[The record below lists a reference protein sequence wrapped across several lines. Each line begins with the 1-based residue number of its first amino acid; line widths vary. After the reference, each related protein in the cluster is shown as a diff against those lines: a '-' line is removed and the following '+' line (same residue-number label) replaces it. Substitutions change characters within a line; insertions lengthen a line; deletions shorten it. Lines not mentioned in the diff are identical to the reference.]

1 MTCSLTVHLFVCKE
15 IGEKKIPACY
25 IYWLSGSA
33 GVFFQKKQHHLS
45 VSTSHQ
51 SKARCWAD
59 TLIQD
64 IQGLPCFV
72 TLWFWFSSL
81 TDPLFVIALPKTHDR
96 WCSNVGVGERG
107 GVLVYFLIFFFFN
120 PNETF
125 RSSESSYKSL
135 KPAWTIP
142 NVYSSLNNGTYYAK
156 LCHYWE
162 ENFDHPILNYS
173 SERHSDRYH
182 YWPRNSSYI
191 LCQISMYPRPLNTLF
206 FHSPLCEAVLMH
218 KDP

>member
-1 MTCSLTVHLFVCKE
+1 MVQLEFSFRKSST
-15 IGEKKIPACY
+15 I
-25 IYWLSGSA
+25 
-33 GVFFQKKQHHLS
+33 S
-45 VSTSHQ
+45 VSALVI
-51 SKARCWAD
+51 KAKQGVEQIHWSRISRDYHVLSLCGFDFRLW
-59 TLIQD
+59 LI
-64 IQGLPCFV
+64 LF
-72 TLWFWFSSL
+72 LWLLS
-81 TDPLFVIALPKTHDR
+81 PKLMTGDVQM
-96 WCSNVGVGERG
+96 WGWGRG
-107 GVLVYFLIFFFFN
+107 GVFWFIFWFFFFN

-173 SERHSDRYH
+173 SERHSDHYH